1 MGEVDEKPSSIDVA
15 SPRYYSSTKVA
26 DIDTEL
32 FKMKASL
39 ENEVVSLKAELLKK
53 DTLMKNLEAEVEK
66 SKELEKQLLDSFEE
80 KSRELEETKALVE
93 ESKVEIA
100 SLKERIDTSYNSQ
113 DSSEDEDEDDS
124 SVQDFDIESIKIEME
139 STKESLAKAHES
151 AEASSLRVSDL
162 LEEMKSVKNELQSA
176 TDAEMT
182 SKKAMDDL
190 ALALKEVATDCSQA
204 KEKLV
209 TAETELE
216 ASRLESQQWKE
227 KHDEVRKEAELLKN
241 TSERLRIE
249 AEESLLAWN
258 GKESVFVSCI
268 KRGEDEKNSLLDE
281 NNRLLEALVAA
292 ENLSKKAKDENHK
305 VRDILKQAINE
316 ANVAKEAAG
325 IARAENSNLKDA
337 LLDKEDELEFALK
350 EIERVKV
357 NEALANDNV
366 KKLKKLLSEI
376 EVAMEE
382 EKHRSLSRQE
392 SLHKDVEVV
401 VEKKIEEKE
410 KKEEKKENKKEKKES
425 KKEKKEHSEKKEE
438 KEKKE
443 QTHQNID
450 KKMIGKTCSFSIMKL
465 GHHNYNHSKHNKE
478 TALVEEEITKA
489 SNGGNHQ
496 QENSD
501 GSGEGSSPSSDSYL
515 FKGSIFDV
523 AETPHAQTHHKRRSS
538 CTFLEE
544 VETMNPEDLE
554 NLDGN
559 HLEEGEL
566 NDKGAVARK
575 KKAFI
580 RRFGD
585 LLVRRKSLSFSHKKE
600 SSTDSQDKQ
609 QQPQTPP
616 SPSPP
621 LLPPM
626 SPEP

>member
-1 MGEVDEKPSSIDVA
+1 MGEVDEKPSIDVA
-15 SPRYYSSTKVA
+15 SPRYSSNKVA
-26 DIDTEL
+26 DIGTEL
-32 FKMKASL
+32 YKMKASL
-39 ENEVVSLKAELLKK
+39 ENRENEVVSLKQELLKK
-53 DTLMKNLEAEVEK
+53 DIFIKNLEAAEK
-66 SKELEKQLLDSFEE
+66 KLLDSF
-80 KSRELEETKALVE
+80 KDQSRELEETKALVE

-100 SLKERIDTSYNSQ
+100 SLKEKIDTSYNSQ
-113 DSSEDEDEDDS
+113 DSSEEDEDDS
-124 SVQDFDIESIKIEME
+124 SVQDFDIESLKTEME
-139 STKESLAKAHES
+139 STKESLAQAHE
-151 AEASSLRVSDL
+151 AAQASSLKVSEL
-162 LEEMKSVKNELQSA
+162 LEEMKSVKNELKSA

-182 SKKAMDDL
+182 NEKAMDDL
-190 ALALKEVATDCSQA
+190 ALALKEVATDCSQT

-209 TAETELE
+209 IVETELE
-216 ASRLESQQWKE
+216 AARLESQQWKDKYE
-227 KHDEVRKEAELLKN
+227 EVRKDAELLKN

-258 GKESVFVSCI
+258 GKESVFVTCI

-292 ENLSKKAKDENHK
+292 ENLSKKAKEENHK

-337 LLDKEDELEFALK
+337 LLDKEEELQFALK

-357 NEALANDNV
+357 NEAVANDNV
-366 KKLKKLLSEI
+366 KKLKKMLSEI

-382 EKHRSLSRQE
+382 EKQRSLNRQE
-392 SLHKDVEVV
+392 LMPKEVVEV

-425 KKEKKEHSEKKEE
+425 KKEKKEHSEKKED

-443 QTHQNID
+443 QTHQNFD
-450 KKMIGKTCSFSIMKL
+450 KRMIGKTCSFSIMKL
-465 GHHNYNHSKHNKE
+465 AHHNHNHKHNKE
-478 TALVEEEITKA
+478 TSEEETKNA
-489 SNGGNHQ
+489 NGGNHQ
-496 QENSD
+496 ENSD
-501 GSGEGSSPSSDSYL
+501 ESGEGNSPSSDSYL

-523 AETPHAQTHHKRRSS
+523 AETPHAQMHHKRRSS

-544 VETMNPEDLE
+544 VETINPEDLE

-609 QQPQTPP
+609 QPQTPT

-621 LLPPM
+621 LPPM

>member
-1 MGEVDEKPSSIDVA
+1 MGEVDEKPSIDVA
-15 SPRYYSSTKVA
+15 SPRYSSNKVA
-26 DIDTEL
+26 DIGTEL
-32 FKMKASL
+32 YKMKASL
-39 ENEVVSLKAELLKK
+39 ENRENEVVSLKQELLKK
-53 DTLMKNLEAEVEK
+53 DIFIKNLEAAEK
-66 SKELEKQLLDSFEE
+66 KLLDSF
-80 KSRELEETKALVE
+80 KDQSRELEETKALVE

-100 SLKERIDTSYNSQ
+100 SLKEKIDTSYNSQ
-113 DSSEDEDEDDS
+113 DSSEEDEDDS
-124 SVQDFDIESIKIEME
+124 SVQDFDIESLKTEME
-139 STKESLAKAHES
+139 STKESLAQAHE
-151 AEASSLRVSDL
+151 AAQASSLKVSEL
-162 LEEMKSVKNELQSA
+162 LEEMKSVKNELKSA

-182 SKKAMDDL
+182 NEKAMDDL
-190 ALALKEVATDCSQA
+190 ALALKEVATDCSQT

-209 TAETELE
+209 IVETELE
-216 ASRLESQQWKE
+216 AARIESQQWKDKYE
-227 KHDEVRKEAELLKN
+227 EVRKDAELLKN

-258 GKESVFVSCI
+258 GKESVFVTCI

-292 ENLSKKAKDENHK
+292 ENLSKKAKEENHK

-337 LLDKEDELEFALK
+337 LLDKEEELQFALK

-357 NEALANDNV
+357 NEAVANDNI
-366 KKLKKLLSEI
+366 KKLKKMLSEI

-382 EKHRSLSRQE
+382 EKQRSLNRQE
-392 SLHKDVEVV
+392 SMPKEVVEV

-425 KKEKKEHSEKKEE
+425 KKEKKEHSEKKED

-443 QTHQNID
+443 QTHQNFD
-450 KKMIGKTCSFSIMKL
+450 KRMIGKTCSFSIMKL
-465 GHHNYNHSKHNKE
+465 AHHNHNHKHNKE
-478 TALVEEEITKA
+478 TSEEETKNA
-489 SNGGNHQ
+489 NGGNHQ
-496 QENSD
+496 ENSD
-501 GSGEGSSPSSDSYL
+501 ESGEGNSPSSDSYL
-515 FKGSIFDV
+515 FKGSIFDI
-523 AETPHAQTHHKRRSS
+523 AETPHAQMHHKRRSS

-544 VETMNPEDLE
+544 VETINPEDLE

-609 QQPQTPP
+609 QPQTPT

-621 LLPPM
+621 LPPM

>member
-1 MGEVDEKPSSIDVA
+1 MGEVDEKPSIDVA
-15 SPRYYSSTKVA
+15 SPRYSSNKVA
-26 DIDTEL
+26 DIGTEL
-32 FKMKASL
+32 YKMKASL
-39 ENEVVSLKAELLKK
+39 ENRENEVVSLKQELLKK
-53 DTLMKNLEAEVEK
+53 DIFIKNLEAAEK
-66 SKELEKQLLDSFEE
+66 KLLDSF
-80 KSRELEETKALVE
+80 KDQSRELEETKALVE

-100 SLKERIDTSYNSQ
+100 SLKEKIDTSYNSQ
-113 DSSEDEDEDDS
+113 DSSEEDEDDS
-124 SVQDFDIESIKIEME
+124 SVQDFDIESLKTEME
-139 STKESLAKAHES
+139 STKESLAQAHE
-151 AEASSLRVSDL
+151 AAQASSLKVSEL
-162 LEEMKSVKNELQSA
+162 LEEMKSVKNELKSA

-182 SKKAMDDL
+182 NEKAMDDL
-190 ALALKEVATDCSQA
+190 ALALKEVATDCSQT

-209 TAETELE
+209 IVETELE
-216 ASRLESQQWKE
+216 AARIESQQWKDKYE
-227 KHDEVRKEAELLKN
+227 EVRKDAELLKN

-258 GKESVFVSCI
+258 GKESVFVTCI

-292 ENLSKKAKDENHK
+292 ENLSKKAKEENHK

-337 LLDKEDELEFALK
+337 LLDKEEELQFALK

-357 NEALANDNV
+357 NEAVANDNI
-366 KKLKKLLSEI
+366 KKLKKMLSEI

-382 EKHRSLSRQE
+382 EKQRSLNRQE
-392 SLHKDVEVV
+392 SMPKEVVEV

-425 KKEKKEHSEKKEE
+425 KKEKKEHSEKKED

-443 QTHQNID
+443 QTHQNFD
-450 KKMIGKTCSFSIMKL
+450 KRMIGKTCSFSIMKL
-465 GHHNYNHSKHNKE
+465 AHHNHNHKHNKE
-478 TALVEEEITKA
+478 TSEEETKNA
-489 SNGGNHQ
+489 NGGNHQ
-496 QENSD
+496 ENSD
-501 GSGEGSSPSSDSYL
+501 ESGEGNSPSSDSYL
-515 FKGSIFDV
+515 FKGSIFDL
-523 AETPHAQTHHKRRSS
+523 AETPHAQMHHKRRSS

-544 VETMNPEDLE
+544 VETINPEDLE

-609 QQPQTPP
+609 QPQTPT

-621 LLPPM
+621 LPPM

>member
-1 MGEVDEKPSSIDVA
+1 MGEVDEKPSIDVA
-15 SPRYYSSTKVA
+15 SPRYSSNKVA
-26 DIDTEL
+26 DIGTEL
-32 FKMKASL
+32 YKMKASL
-39 ENEVVSLKAELLKK
+39 ENRENEVVSLKQELLKK
-53 DTLMKNLEAEVEK
+53 DIFIKNLEAAEK
-66 SKELEKQLLDSFEE
+66 KLLDSF
-80 KSRELEETKALVE
+80 KDQSRELEETKALVE

-100 SLKERIDTSYNSQ
+100 SLKEKIDTSYNSQ
-113 DSSEDEDEDDS
+113 DSSEEDEDDS
-124 SVQDFDIESIKIEME
+124 SVQDFDIESLKTEME
-139 STKESLAKAHES
+139 STKESLAQAHE
-151 AEASSLRVSDL
+151 AAQASSLKVSEL
-162 LEEMKSVKNELQSA
+162 LEEMKSVKNELKSA

-182 SKKAMDDL
+182 NEKAMDDL
-190 ALALKEVATDCSQA
+190 ALALKEVATDCSQT

-209 TAETELE
+209 IVETELE
-216 ASRLESQQWKE
+216 AARLESQQWKDKYE
-227 KHDEVRKEAELLKN
+227 EVRKDAELLKN

-258 GKESVFVSCI
+258 GKESVFVTCI

-292 ENLSKKAKDENHK
+292 ENLSKKAKEENHK

-337 LLDKEDELEFALK
+337 LLDKEEELQFALK

-357 NEALANDNV
+357 NEAVANDNV
-366 KKLKKLLSEI
+366 KKLKKMLSEI

-382 EKHRSLSRQE
+382 EKQRSLNRQE
-392 SLHKDVEVV
+392 LMPKEVVEV

-425 KKEKKEHSEKKEE
+425 KKEKKEHSEKKED

-443 QTHQNID
+443 QTHQNFD
-450 KKMIGKTCSFSIMKL
+450 KRMIGKTCSFSIMKL
-465 GHHNYNHSKHNKE
+465 AHHNHNHKHNKE
-478 TALVEEEITKA
+478 TSEEETKNA
-489 SNGGNHQ
+489 NGGNHQ
-496 QENSD
+496 ENSD
-501 GSGEGSSPSSDSYL
+501 ESGEGNSPSSDSYL

-523 AETPHAQTHHKRRSS
+523 AETPHAQMHHKRRSS
-538 CTFLEE
+538 CTFLE
-544 VETMNPEDLE
+544 
-554 NLDGN
+554 
-559 HLEEGEL
+559 EL

-609 QQPQTPP
+609 QPQTPT

-621 LLPPM
+621 LPPM

>member
-1 MGEVDEKPSSIDVA
+1 MGEEDEKPSIEGA
-15 SPRYYSSTKVA
+15 SPRYSSNKVA
-26 DIDTEL
+26 DIETEL
-32 FKMKASL
+32 SKMRGESDF
-39 ENEVVSLKAELLKK
+39 VSLKAELSKK
-53 DTLMKNLEAEVEK
+53 DVLLKNLEAEVEK
-66 SKELEKQLLDSFEE
+66 SKESEKKLIDSL
-80 KSRELEETKALVE
+80 KKQSRELEETKALVE

-100 SLKERIDTSYNSQ
+100 CLKERIDGSQ
-113 DSSEDEDEDDS
+113 DSSEDEDEEDDN
-124 SVQDFDIESIKIEME
+124 SVQDFDIESVKIEME
-139 STKESLAKAHES
+139 STKESLAHAHEA
-151 AEASSLRVSDL
+151 AEASSLKLSDL
-162 LEEMKSVKNELQSA
+162 LEEMKSVKNELKSA

-190 ALALKEVATDCSQA
+190 ALALKEVATDCSQT
-204 KEKLV
+204 KEKLMI
-209 TAETELE
+209 AETELE
-216 ASRLESQQWKE
+216 AARLESQQWKE
-227 KHDEVRKEAELLKN
+227 KHEEARKEAELLKN

-281 NNRLLEALVAA
+281 NNRLLKALVAA
-292 ENLSKKAKDENHK
+292 ENLSKKAKEENHK
-305 VRDILKQAINE
+305 VRDILKQAISE

-337 LLDKEDELEFALK
+337 LLDKEEELQFALR

-357 NEALANDNV
+357 NEAVANDNV
-366 KKLKKLLSEI
+366 KKLKKLLSEV

-382 EKHRSLSRQE
+382 EKQRSLSRQD
-392 SLHKDVEVV
+392 SMQKDVEV

-410 KKEEKKENKKEKKES
+410 KKENKREKKES
-425 KKEKKEHSEKKEE
+425 KKEKKEHSETKKED
-438 KEKKE
+438 KEKKDHT
-443 QTHQNID
+443 QQNID

-465 GHHNYNHSKHNKE
+465 AHNHNHSHNHKHKE
-478 TALVEEEITKA
+478 KTVEEESKA
-489 SNGGNHQ
+489 TSQDNNT
-496 QENSD
+496 D
-501 GSGEGSSPSSDSYL
+501 DSGEGNSPASDSYL

-523 AETPHAQTHHKRRSS
+523 AETPHAATTQTHHKRRSS

-544 VETMNPEDLE
+544 VVTINPEDLE
-554 NLDGN
+554 NFDGN

-566 NDKGAVARK
+566 NDKGAVAARK

-609 QQPQTPP
+609 HQPQTPT

-621 LLPPM
+621 QPPL

>member
-1 MGEVDEKPSSIDVA
+1 MGEVDEKPSIDVA
-15 SPRYYSSTKVA
+15 SPRYSSNKVA
-26 DIDTEL
+26 DIGTEL
-32 FKMKASL
+32 YKMKASL
-39 ENEVVSLKAELLKK
+39 ENRENEVVSLKQELLKK
-53 DTLMKNLEAEVEK
+53 DIFIKNLEAAEK
-66 SKELEKQLLDSFEE
+66 KLLDSF
-80 KSRELEETKALVE
+80 KDQSRELEETKALVE

-100 SLKERIDTSYNSQ
+100 SLKEKIDTSYNSQ
-113 DSSEDEDEDDS
+113 DSSEEDEDDS
-124 SVQDFDIESIKIEME
+124 SVQDFDIESLKTEME
-139 STKESLAKAHES
+139 STKESLAQAHE
-151 AEASSLRVSDL
+151 AAQASSLKVSEL
-162 LEEMKSVKNELQSA
+162 LEEMKSVKNELKSA

-182 SKKAMDDL
+182 NEKAMDDL
-190 ALALKEVATDCSQA
+190 ALALKEVATDCSQT

-209 TAETELE
+209 IVETELE
-216 ASRLESQQWKE
+216 AARLESQQWKDKYE
-227 KHDEVRKEAELLKN
+227 EVRKDAELLKN

-258 GKESVFVSCI
+258 GKESVFVTCI

-292 ENLSKKAKDENHK
+292 ENLSKKAKEENHK

-337 LLDKEDELEFALK
+337 LLDKEEELQFALK

-357 NEALANDNV
+357 NEAVANDNV
-366 KKLKKLLSEI
+366 KKLKKMLSEI

-382 EKHRSLSRQE
+382 EKQRSLNRQE
-392 SLHKDVEVV
+392 SMPKEVVEV

-425 KKEKKEHSEKKEE
+425 KKEKKEHSEKKED

-443 QTHQNID
+443 QTHQNFD
-450 KKMIGKTCSFSIMKL
+450 KRMIGKTCSFSIMKL
-465 GHHNYNHSKHNKE
+465 AHHNHNHKHNKE
-478 TALVEEEITKA
+478 TSEEETKNA
-489 SNGGNHQ
+489 NGGNHQ
-496 QENSD
+496 ENSD
-501 GSGEGSSPSSDSYL
+501 ESGEGNSPSSDSYL

-523 AETPHAQTHHKRRSS
+523 AETPHAQMHHKRRSS

-544 VETMNPEDLE
+544 VETINPEDLE

-609 QQPQTPP
+609 QPQTPT

-621 LLPPM
+621 LPPM

>member
-1 MGEVDEKPSSIDVA
+1 MGEVDEKPSIDVA
-15 SPRYYSSTKVA
+15 SPRYSSKKVA

-32 FKMKASL
+32 YKMKASL
-39 ENEVVSLKAELLKK
+39 ENRENEVVSLKAELLKK
-53 DTLMKNLEAEVEK
+53 DIFIKNLEASEK
-66 SKELEKQLLDSFEE
+66 KLLDSF
-80 KSRELEETKALVE
+80 KDQSRELEETKALVD

-100 SLKERIDTSYNSQ
+100 SLKEKIETSYNSQ
-113 DSSEDEDEDDS
+113 DSSEEDEEEDDS
-124 SVQDFDIESIKIEME
+124 SVQDFDIESMKIEME
-139 STKESLAKAHES
+139 STKESLAQAHE
-151 AEASSLRVSDL
+151 AAQASSLKVSEL
-162 LEEMKSVKNELQSA
+162 LEEMKSVKNELKSA

-182 SKKAMDDL
+182 SEKAMDDL
-190 ALALKEVATDCSQA
+190 ALALKEVATDCSQT

-209 TAETELE
+209 IAETELE
-216 ASRLESQQWKE
+216 AARLESQQWKE
-227 KHDEVRKEAELLKN
+227 KYDEVRKEAELLKN

-292 ENLSKKAKDENHK
+292 ENLSKKAKEENHK

-337 LLDKEDELEFALK
+337 LLDKEEELQFALK

-357 NEALANDNV
+357 NEAVANDNV

-382 EKHRSLSRQE
+382 EKQRSLNRQE
-392 SLHKDVEVV
+392 SMPKDVEV

-410 KKEEKKENKKEKKES
+410 KKEEKKENNKKEKKES

-465 GHHNYNHSKHNKE
+465 AHHNHNHKHNKE
-478 TALVEEEITKA
+478 TLEEETTKA
-489 SNGGNHQ
+489 SNANGGNHYH
-496 QENSD
+496 QEHSD
-501 GSGEGSSPSSDSYL
+501 ESGEGNSPSSDSYL

-523 AETPHAQTHHKRRSS
+523 AETPHAQMHHKRRSS

-544 VETMNPEDLE
+544 VETINPEDLE

-609 QQPQTPP
+609 QPQTPT

-621 LLPPM
+621 LPPM

>member
-1 MGEVDEKPSSIDVA
+1 MGEVDEKPSIDVA
-15 SPRYYSSTKVA
+15 SPRYSSNKVA

-32 FKMKASL
+32 YKMKASL
-39 ENEVVSLKAELLKK
+39 ESRENEVVSLKAELLKK

-66 SKELEKQLLDSFEE
+66 GKELEKKLLDSFKEQS
-80 KSRELEETKALVE
+80 KELEETKALVE
-93 ESKVEIA
+93 ESRVEIA
-100 SLKERIDTSYNSQ
+100 SLKERIDTSYHSQ
-113 DSSEDEDEDDS
+113 DSSEEEEEDDS
-124 SVQDFDIESIKIEME
+124 SVQDFDIESMKIEME
-139 STKESLAKAHES
+139 STKESLSQAQEA
-151 AEASSLRVSDL
+151 AEASSLKISDL
-162 LEEMKSVKNELQSA
+162 LEEMKSVKNELKSA

-182 SKKAMDDL
+182 SNKAMDDL
-190 ALALKEVATDCSQA
+190 ALALKEVATDCSQT
-204 KEKLV
+204 KEKLAI
-209 TAETELE
+209 AETELE
-216 ASRLESQQWKE
+216 AVRVESQQWKE
-227 KHDEVRKEAELLKN
+227 KHEEVRKEAELLKN

-292 ENLSKKAKDENHK
+292 ENLSKKAKEENHK

-337 LLDKEDELEFALK
+337 LLDKEDELQFALK

-357 NEALANDNV
+357 NEAVANDNV

-392 SLHKDVEVV
+392 SMQKDVEVV
-401 VEKKIEEKE
+401 EKKVEEKE

-425 KKEKKEHSEKKEE
+425 KKEKKEQSEKKEE
-438 KEKKE
+438 KEKTE

-450 KKMIGKTCSFSIMKL
+450 KKMIGKTCSFNIMKL
-465 GHHNYNHSKHNKE
+465 AHHNHNHKHNKE
-478 TALVEEEITKA
+478 TTAEEETKA
-489 SNGGNHQ
+489 SKANGWNH

-501 GSGEGSSPSSDSYL
+501 ESGEGNSPSSDSYL

-523 AETPHAQTHHKRRSS
+523 AETPQAQMHHKRRSS

-544 VETMNPEDLE
+544 VETINPEDLE

-600 SSTDSQDKQ
+600 SSTDSQDKL
-609 QQPQTPP
+609 QQPQTPT
-616 SPSPP
+616 SPSLP
-621 LLPPM
+621 LPPM